1 MRYDFRFHFQNK
13 KQYSLVYLWD
23 VHPTTFASWKGGY
36 WGYFEKAV
44 DALPSVGLF
53 GELHFVRSRL
63 RIDTIVHELD
73 HLRTEWMWANGIT
86 ITRKNEER
94 MATFLDEL
102 VRNFLRELKKVH
114 KLNL

>member
-1 MRYDFRFHFQNK
+1 MKHDFIFYFYRK
-13 KQYSLVYLWD
+13 KQWCRVYLWD
-23 VHPTTFASWKGGY
+23 VHPNTFANWNSGR
-36 WGYFEKAV
+36 WGYFEQFWEHPKR
-44 DALPSVGLF
+44 GLF
-53 GELHFVRSRL
+53 GELHFVKSRL

-94 MATFLDEL
+94 MATLLDEL

-114 KLNL
+114 ILNL